1 VGGGFDPPH
10 PCGEAWRFAL
20 FFGLGLLFGFGFALL
35 STSLPMGYLVRRL
48 YTHPKEDTAIVA
60 GDIKSIGVAE
70 GV

>member
-1 VGGGFDPPH
+1 
-10 PCGEAWRFAL
+10 
-20 FFGLGLLFGFGFALL
+20 
-35 STSLPMGYLVRRL
+35 MGYLVRRL